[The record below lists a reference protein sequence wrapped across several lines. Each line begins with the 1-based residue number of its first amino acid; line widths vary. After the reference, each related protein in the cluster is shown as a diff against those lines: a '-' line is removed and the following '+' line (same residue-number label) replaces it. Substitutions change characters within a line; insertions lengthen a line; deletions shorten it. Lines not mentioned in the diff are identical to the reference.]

1 MSKFTT
7 ELRHI
12 IDTIGTGDTIDARI
26 QSAAPQIFDD
36 TWTTEDPA
44 YKSALEFK
52 ILRHF
57 YMREIGAETYA
68 LWKLQLNTTLAEIM
82 PKYNLFY
89 SNLQSVQD
97 KLLSNVNVTESQ
109 DLKSD
114 QKTNANSETNDTS
127 SSSGKSSGKNTSTGS
142 NTGSSDAD
150 AWQEYNDTPQGS
162 LQNIQNGTYLT
173 NATRNRSNNST
184 KADNTNT
191 ADSSTE
197 NSSESTAHSTGT
209 SSGSANTT
217 ENYVKT
223 IIGKNSGTE
232 YIDAYQKLVSGY
244 NDIDMMI
251 INDLNICF
259 INLWE

>member
-7 ELRHI
+7 ELRYI
-12 IDTIGTGDTIDARI
+12 IETLGTGDTIAEKI
-26 QSAAPQIFDD
+26 TSAAPQIFDD
-36 TWTTEDPA
+36 SWTTEDST
-44 YKSALEFK
+44 YKAALEFK

-68 LWKLQLNTTLAEIM
+68 LWKLQINSTLAEIM

-89 SNLQSVQD
+89 ANLQTAKD
-97 KLLSNVNVTESQ
+97 KLLSNVNVTETQ
-109 DLKSD
+109 DLTNA
-114 QKTNANSETNDTS
+114 QKTSASSETNDTGS
-127 SSSGKSSGKNTSTGS
+127 TTNKTTGSNSSTGN
-142 NTGSSDAD
+142 NTGSSNAD

-173 NATRNRSNNST
+173 NATRNRS
-184 KADNTNT
+184 
-191 ADSSTE
+191 E
-197 NSSESTAHSTGT
+197 NSSSANNTSTAESTTESNASNTAHSTGT
-209 SSGSANTT
+209 SSGSADTT

-223 IIGKNSGTE
+223 IIGKNSGTD
-232 YIDAYQKLVSGY
+232 YIDVYNKLVSGY
-244 NDIDMMI
+244 NDIDQMI